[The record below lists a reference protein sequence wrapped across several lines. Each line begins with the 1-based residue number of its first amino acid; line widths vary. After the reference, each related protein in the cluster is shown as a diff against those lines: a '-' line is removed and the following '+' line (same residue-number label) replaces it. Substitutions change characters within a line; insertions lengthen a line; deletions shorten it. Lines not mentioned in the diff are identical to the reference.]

1 MDSSLKKKKQFQQN
15 QQIRRKTT
23 DLRSENK
30 IKEEEDGQH
39 KKGNQ
44 GLEPGVKS

>member
-1 MDSSLKKKKQFQQN
+1 MLAHLKTLSAKSTN
-15 QQIRRKTT
+15 QVKETT

-30 IKEEEDGQH
+30 VKEEEDGQH